1 MGRLMDQKASIAES
15 GPPSAPAA
23 VRPADLVPAATLKA
37 LHRRTNWQG
46 LVHITLQLAALAGS
60 GALIWLARGTWWLLP
75 AMFVHGVQMVFLFG
89 AHHECVHQS
98 PFRSKW
104 IGTGLNFVLGLILFY
119 PPKYLWHFHMTHHRH
134 TQDPAL
140 DPEIAVPLPTTR
152 ASYLWF
158 ALGPPYWRRRLQT
171 SLRHALTG
179 KAGQPF
185 IPERD
190 KSAIVREARQIWLI
204 YLGAAIGT
212 AFIDPWILPLYWL
225 GPAVLGQPALRLYQI
240 MEHGGA
246 AFGDQP
252 FRNARTLTT
261 NPVMRWY
268 HWNMPYHAEHHLFP
282 NVPFHAL
289 PKLRPYLLEQLEVVE
304 PGYVAGNLRYWRA
317 LGENALPRTDT
328 DPPLK
333 PA

>member
-1 MGRLMDQKASIAES
+1 MADPTPI
-15 GPPSAPAA
+15 
-23 VRPADLVPAATLKA
+23 RPADLVPREELQA

-46 LVHITLQLAALAGS
+46 LVHISLQLSLLGGS
-60 GALIWLARGTWWLLP
+60 GVLIWLSLGTWWLLP
-75 AMFVHGVQMVFLFG
+75 AMFVHGVQIVFLFG

-104 IGTGLNFVLGLILFY
+104 ICTVLNWPLGLLLFY
-119 PPKYLWHFHMTHHRH
+119 PPKYLWHFHMYHHKH
-134 TQDPAL
+134 TQDPDR

-158 ALGPPYWRRRLQT
+158 MLGFPYWQRRLQT

-179 KAGQPF
+179 KAPQPF
-185 IPERD
+185 VPERE
-190 KSAIVREARQIWLI
+190 KPVIVREARIMWLT
-204 YLGAAIGT
+204 YLAAAVGT
-212 AFIDPWILPLYWL
+212 AFIDPLILPLYWL

-252 FRNARTLTT
+252 FRNARTVRSNWL
-261 NPVMRWY
+261 MRWY

-289 PKLRPYLLEQLEVVE
+289 PRVHEQLKDKLEVSE
-304 PGYVAGNLRYWRA
+304 PGYLAGNWRYLRAAGTDR
-317 LGENALPRTDT
+317 LPKTES
-328 DPPLK
+328 DPPLVRV
-333 PA
+333 